1 MYVIENEDYA
11 EIKYF
16 RLTCMIKIQLLCL
29 VAVSYVAV
37 QFHVSLKFFPYLT
50 SIASKPKSH
59 NVIT

>member
-16 RLTCMIKIQLLCL
+16 RLMIKIQLLCL

-37 QFHVSLKFFPYLT
+37 QFHVSLKFIPYLT